1 MMFSWS
7 TWRPHN
13 GDLIGITLL
22 KYKFET
28 PCRSGYT
35 TTQLHLV
42 KPELRFCAGS
52 DPARGVSEIRN
63 DEDL

>member
-13 GDLIGITLL
+13 GDLMGITLL

-28 PCRSGYT
+28 LCRSGYT
-35 TTQLHLV
+35 TAQMHLI

-52 DPARGVSEIRN
+52 DPARGVSETRN